1 MGLFDFFKKK
11 DSEKSLGE
19 DLNTNKVLNQDPVNT
34 TEIKIVTQY
43 DFKGINYEL
52 VNKLYFIDEEQKV
65 KLLKFV
71 NIVIDEFK
79 LNEIKTFEDLKKF
92 DSSLDK
98 YYEFIEKYEDKY
110 NDDPYF
116 PYFFIKDLVY
126 WDEKE
131 FTEVIKNGKVTETSE
146 LKMRTKMDEV
156 PTEVYIFNIK
166 NKIFNTD
173 KNIEFEESAILAKY
187 KEGNAYKSYDIL
199 DPFESLINF
208 YLKNKDYDKVAT
220 AINLLIQKLVP
231 EDRNKL
237 SHLFSQLLN
246 EEAPY
251 INITDSNLKSCIEA
265 CEYTIRHKFR
275 ENIYNIAFEEKIII
289 DAIKLSESY
298 RYQNIYNPLM
308 SIVDVYCKN
317 SDFNSID
324 NLLNLISEKTIED
337 DRNKIESA
345 FEYIG
350 INLSK
355 VNEPKAIE
363 YLMRGIDFLKSNFPK
378 PKFKSMGGIYK
389 TLVQILFEQK
399 EFQKAMQYIT
409 EGELYN
415 ENLSFKQIRAKIE
428 KNI

>member
-1 MGLFDFFKKK
+1 
-11 DSEKSLGE
+11 
-19 DLNTNKVLNQDPVNT
+19 
-34 TEIKIVTQY
+34 
-43 DFKGINYEL
+43 
-52 VNKLYFIDEEQKV
+52 
-65 KLLKFV
+65 
-71 NIVIDEFK
+71 
-79 LNEIKTFEDLKKF
+79 
-92 DSSLDK
+92 
-98 YYEFIEKYEDKY
+98 
-110 NDDPYF
+110 
-116 PYFFIKDLVY
+116 
-126 WDEKE
+126 
-131 FTEVIKNGKVTETSE
+131 
-146 LKMRTKMDEV
+146 
-156 PTEVYIFNIK
+156 
-166 NKIFNTD
+166 
-173 KNIEFEESAILAKY
+173 
-187 KEGNAYKSYDIL
+187 
-199 DPFESLINF
+199 
-208 YLKNKDYDKVAT
+208 
-220 AINLLIQKLVP
+220 
-231 EDRNKL
+231 
-237 SHLFSQLLN
+237 LN